1 MGCFEIF
8 PRFGA
13 LGLLAGQLG
22 FAETVFNG
30 FQRNLHFVTDG
41 QAALA
46 AGIEELVTGD
56 NTFGL
61 QARMDGDPLVIYVDY
76 NTRDDCTGLHIDGF
90 QTLFK

>member
-1 MGCFEIF
+1 MGGLEIL

-22 FAETVFNG
+22 FAETVFHG
-30 FQRNLHFVTDG
+30 FQRHLHFIANA
-41 QAALA
+41 QLALA
-46 AGIEELVTGD
+46 AGVDELGTGD

-61 QARMDGDPLVIYVDY
+61 QARMDGDPLVIYVDDH
-76 NTRDDCTGLHIDGF
+76 TGDDGAGLHIDGF